1 MFMQNVRNLGTFVH
15 LCSIILQS
23 FHKGLDVLVG
33 EVSVRVARSCLLLLV
48 GFLAEVWGWS

>member
-15 LCSIILQS
+15 LCSIVLQS

-33 EVSVRVARSCLLLLV
+33 EVSVRVARSCLLPLV
-48 GFLAEVWGWS
+48 GFLAGAQGWS